1 MGLPERNLVLV
12 ESHESESPPI
22 DSDKAVRKLTPISPS
37 EPANDPEAT
46 TQSVWRAAL
55 LIGSLLLAIAA
66 SVFGGLFA
74 TGTATAGDHVQPAVT
89 QCPGMKASF

>member
-12 ESHESESPPI
+12 ESPESKSPTR
-22 DSDKAVRKLTPISPS
+22 DSEKPVRKLTAISPP
-37 EPANDPEAT
+37 EPANGPEAT
-46 TQSVWRAAL
+46 TQPVWRAAL